1 MKTQGIKTLLV
12 QGDKTFKIEIPDYAK
27 VTFGPF
33 SPPTKGRNEQWA
45 SSGGNKGT
53 LRIYGKT
60 KTDVLGVFAGV
71 TEFRDIS
78 KVNYSEQIAKEEGAI
93 IWKSDNEGYQREE
106 KVKRES
112 QWVDPTKL
120 LPGKAK

>member
-1 MKTQGIKTLLV
+1 MKTLLV

-33 SPPTKGRNEQWA
+33 SPPTKGDGRGW
-45 SSGGNKGT
+45 SSGGGSKGT

-93 IWKSDNEGYQREE
+93 IWKSDNDGYQREE

-120 LPGKAK
+120 LPGKVK